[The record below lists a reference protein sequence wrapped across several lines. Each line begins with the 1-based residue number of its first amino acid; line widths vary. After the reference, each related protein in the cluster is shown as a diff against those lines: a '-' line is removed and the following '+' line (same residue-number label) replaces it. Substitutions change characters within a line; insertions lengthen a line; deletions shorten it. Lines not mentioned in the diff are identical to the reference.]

1 MKIVFVSNFLNHHQ
15 TVLCDILYS
24 KVDSFYFVSGYKGKG
39 SAIKKREDREYVIYY
54 KDNAKKAKEVI
65 LSADAVIFGNCPD
78 WLVELR
84 MKENKLSFIY
94 SERIFKKSILQILK
108 PENYKKIKQRFLKY
122 KDKNLYVLAAS
133 AFLSYDLSHY
143 NFPTEKV
150 LKWGYFPHT
159 DYLNDNKR
167 IENSILFTGRF
178 FDWKHADTVIET
190 AKLLKKDNMD
200 FKVNIIGDGPEKE
213 SLEELVKK
221 YNLND
226 CVEFLGIREH
236 EDVIRIMN
244 EHEIFM
250 FTSSS
255 QEGWGAV
262 LNEAM
267 ASGCAVVASSV
278 AGATPFLVKHNQN
291 GKVYK
296 YGNDKNAYN
305 AVKELLQ
312 NREEIKRFGK
322 NANKTITDEYDGQ
335 IAIERFIEAVKEFND
350 TGTITP
356 HEGGVLSQANII
368 KNNWF
373 KS

>member
-1 MKIVFVSNFLNHHQ
+1 M
-15 TVLCDILYS
+15 
-24 KVDSFYFVSGYKGKG
+24 
-39 SAIKKREDREYVIYY
+39 
-54 KDNAKKAKEVI
+54 
-65 LSADAVIFGNCPD
+65 
-78 WLVELR
+78 
-84 MKENKLSFIY
+84 
-94 SERIFKKSILQILK
+94 
-108 PENYKKIKQRFLKY
+108 
-122 KDKNLYVLAAS
+122 
-133 AFLSYDLSHY
+133 
-143 NFPTEKV
+143 
-150 LKWGYFPHT
+150 
-159 DYLNDNKR
+159 
-167 IENSILFTGRF
+167 
-178 FDWKHADTVIET
+178 
-190 AKLLKKDNMD
+190 
-200 FKVNIIGDGPEKE
+200 NIIGDGPEKE
-213 SLEELVKK
+213 KLEKLVKK
-221 YNLND
+221 YKLND
-226 CVEFLGIREH
+226 CVEFLGIKEH
-236 EDVIRIMN
+236 KDVIRIMN

-250 FTSSS
+250 FTSSF

-267 ASGCAVVASSV
+267 ASGCAVVASSA
-278 AGATPFLVKHNQN
+278 AGATPFWVKHNQN

-356 HEGGVLSQANII
+356 HESGVLSQANII